1 MNRTLPD
8 LTGIKNIIF
17 DFGRVLLNIN
27 PQLTMTGLAQLGYL
41 LQHEKAGKKDDDVV
55 VQLEM
60 GLILPSEFKTEV
72 ISLLKDGVTEEEVIH
87 AWNAMLLDFPQERVS
102 LLKRL
107 KKDYKLYLLSNSNLI
122 HYDYY
127 TRTFLDRY
135 GFELSTL
142 FEKEW
147 YSFNLGMIKPDP
159 EIFSFVLTDGELNP
173 SETFFIDDT
182 LVNVEAAS
190 RFGIRTYHL
199 TSDVDI
205 TELF

>member
-1 MNRTLPD
+1 MNRTLPN
-8 LTGIKNIIF
+8 LAGIKNIIF
-17 DFGRVLLNIN
+17 DLGRVLLNIN
-27 PQLTMTGLAQLGYL
+27 PQLTMTGLAQLGY
-41 LQHEKAGKKDDDVV
+41 QPQYEKSGGKNDDVI
-55 VQLEM
+55 VQLEK
-60 GLILPSEFKTEV
+60 GLILPSEFRTEV
-72 ISLLKDGVTEEEVIH
+72 LALLKEGVTEEEVTRV
-87 AWNAMLLDFPQERVS
+87 WNALLLDFPQERLS
-102 LLKRL
+102 LLKKL

-127 TRTFLDRY
+127 TKTFLDRY

-159 EIFSFVLTDGELNP
+159 EIFSYVLNDGDLNP

-182 LVNVEAAS
+182 LENVEAAS
-190 RFGIRTYHL
+190 RFGIRAYHL
-199 TSDVDI
+199 TSDLDI